1 YWRLCSRSAD
11 SVDSRS
17 SSIANSWS
25 KHPRAS
31 LPNSI
36 NPQTVVRSKDV
47 LLRYGP
53 QTTDERGLTMDCR
66 KAVVLALS
74 LLTGSTGCVGT
85 GTHAPPLP
93 PPTGTAP
100 VVVSEKKQKERM
112 PKAETWGAWGEPREG
127 GGENPKRRDAER
139 QLMFDR
145 ARKPYQQA
153 REIAPKHL
161 PAYEKLARLYLSVED
176 AEKARAV
183 YQK

>member
-36 NPQTVVRSKDV
+36 NPQTVVRSQDV
-47 LLRYGP
+47 LLRYGS

-74 LLTGSTGCVGT
+74 LLTGGTGCVGT
-85 GTHAPPLP
+85 GTHAPPP
-93 PPTGTAP
+93 PPNPPP
-100 VVVSEKKQKERM
+100 VVVSEKKQEERM
-112 PKAETWGAWGEPREG
+112 PKAATCVAFGEYREREAG
-127 GGENPKRRDAER
+127 NAER
-139 QLMFDR
+139 SG
-145 ARKPYQQA
+145 AR
-153 REIAPKHL
+153 
-161 PAYEKLARLYLSVED
+161 
-176 AEKARAV
+176 
-183 YQK
+183 